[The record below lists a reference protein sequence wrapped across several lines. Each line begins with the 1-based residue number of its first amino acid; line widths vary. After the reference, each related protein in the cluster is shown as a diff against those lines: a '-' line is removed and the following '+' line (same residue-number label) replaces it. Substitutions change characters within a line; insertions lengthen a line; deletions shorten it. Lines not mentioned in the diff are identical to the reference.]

1 MDRDT
6 VVEIAV
12 ALVGV
17 GALAG
22 IIMLI
27 GSIYGQ
33 DGLTGQGGLALVG
46 AIAFFI
52 VFMSAIGL
60 ALSQR
65 Y

>member
-6 VVEIAV
+6 VVEISV

-17 GALAG
+17 GTLAG
-22 IIMLI
+22 IILLI

-33 DGLTGQGGLALVG
+33 DGLTEQGGLALVG

-60 ALSQR
+60 VLSRR

>member
-1 MDRDT
+1 MDRDA
-6 VVEIAV
+6 VVEAAV

-17 GALAG
+17 GTLAAIVIWIGTTYANGALTDEGG
-22 IIMLI
+22 IV
-27 GSIYGQ
+27 
-33 DGLTGQGGLALVG
+33 LVG

-60 ALSQR
+60 GLSRR

>member
-17 GALAG
+17 GAFAG

-27 GSIYGQ
+27 GSIYGT

-46 AIAFFI
+46 AISFFI

-60 ALSQR
+60 ALSRR

>member
-6 VVEIAV
+6 VVEIVV

-17 GALAG
+17 GALAA
-22 IIMLI
+22 IIILI
-27 GSIYGQ
+27 GNIYGK
-33 DGLTGQGGLALVG
+33 DGLTEQGGLALVG

-60 ALSQR
+60 ALSRR